1 MKHTSA
7 SLSSAPAAMV
17 PPAVVEFPAGVSPSP
32 CATPGKAFFCEL
44 PENRVARSPAFIAAG
59 APLPRPPL
67 LAPPPC
73 LFSPPSF
80 AELSPLPLPRPCPL
94 PRLLPPP
101 LCPSPLVRG
110 DEVGPGCGCVFV
122 PSIALSLSFRY
133 GVSLSSSSVDSL
145 PRGARGIVQCL
156 CSCPICCE

>member
-7 SLSSAPAAMV
+7 SFSSAPAATV
-17 PPAVVEFPAGVSPSP
+17 PPAGVEFPTGVSPSP
-32 CATPGKAFFCEL
+32 CATPGKVFFCEA
-44 PENRVARSPAFIAAG
+44 PENRVARSPAFSAAG
-59 APLPRPPL
+59 APPPRPPL

-80 AELSPLPLPRPCPL
+80 AELPPLPLPRPCPL
-94 PRLLPPP
+94 PRPLPPP

-110 DEVGPGCGCVFV
+110 GEVGPVCVFA
-122 PSIALSLSFRY
+122 PSIALSLFFLY
-133 GVSLSSSSVDSL
+133 GVSLSSSIDSL

-156 CSCPICCE
+156 CAQSVCCE